1 VKHLKTENAKRSLPH
16 SSCICTCF
24 ETSLARNAVDEFLK
38 YLEEISLGVRAHCST
53 SDANNES
60 RERVKATTVA
70 WGLRSFSWA
79 NSGCSRRC
87 KPAANTPGLD
97 SHPNESS
104 KPKHDLD
111 NCENTNKW
119 EESDVQ
125 RCLCAVLAW

>member
-1 VKHLKTENAKRSLPH
+1 MYL
-16 SSCICTCF
+16 
-24 ETSLARNAVDEFLK
+24 

-79 NSGCSRRC
+79 DSGCSRRC
-87 KPAANTPGLD
+87 KPAANTPGFD

-104 KPKHDLD
+104 KPKHDSDAYVLYLLGSVRVTRANAKTFHPSIGD
-111 NCENTNKW
+111 AINKN
-119 EESDVQ
+119 DQ
-125 RCLCAVLAW
+125 RLHKFSRNMFTGR